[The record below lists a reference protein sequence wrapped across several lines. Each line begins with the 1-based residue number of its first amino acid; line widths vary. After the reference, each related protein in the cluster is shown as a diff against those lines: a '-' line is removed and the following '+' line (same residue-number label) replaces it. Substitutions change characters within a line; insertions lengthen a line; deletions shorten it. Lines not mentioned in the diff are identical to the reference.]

1 LYFDTCGTSHTGAQ
15 PIYKIAHLTI
25 SDTAPVIKTS
35 TVAPTPIPTAIP
47 TARPTSD
54 ALPIW
59 KTVAD
64 GHTKEDATVS
74 CYEQGDRL
82 GITST
87 TGGLFDLSFFSITPD
102 NWVAGGLRF
111 GCAAKDANY
120 NCIKSC
126 FPFDGS
132 FPDWSD
138 KLYITFLAKYDDTL
152 SPPGCK
158 PKMHLSGGGWPRE
171 SSRVIVLQEE
181 YVDAGHLVVDDWRRV
196 VVPIEDL
203 KTTTWD
209 LSNVY
214 AFYFENCGDL
224 HSVTQPTYHI
234 ADLVV
239 TNTAPELISTSP
251 SSSPS
256 AFVSDDPM
264 LATHR
269 LCHHH
274 WFPIFGADREPAGK
288 YWVVTENNLWPT
300 DIVNAEPQ
308 TVTVHIPEGQSV
320 VYSGSDITKYDK
332 IIVEGSLTIQP
343 DDSGKDVSLTVGTI
357 VVEMNGA
364 LDIHTSQTG
373 QTVNIQVE
381 GALNTSI
388 DPEQFMVGILSIG
401 GNVTMIGD
409 PVSSKMAPLGTE
421 AIAGTNTLVLSGT
434 HLSFAVGG
442 ELVIPDTQR

>member
-1 LYFDTCGTSHTGAQ
+1 VSSTWRQVVIPIADLKTASWSLNNIYALYFDTCGTSHTGAQ

-35 TVAPTPIPTAIP
+35 TFAPTPIPTAIP

-54 ALPIW
+54 AWPIW

-214 AFYFENCGDL
+214 AVYFENCGDL
-224 HSVTQPTYHI
+224 HSVKPT
-234 ADLVV
+234 
-239 TNTAPELISTSP
+239 
-251 SSSPS
+251 
-256 AFVSDDPM
+256 
-264 LATHR
+264 
-269 LCHHH
+269 
-274 WFPIFGADREPAGK
+274 
-288 YWVVTENNLWPT
+288 
-300 DIVNAEPQ
+300 
-308 TVTVHIPEGQSV
+308 
-320 VYSGSDITKYDK
+320 
-332 IIVEGSLTIQP
+332 
-343 DDSGKDVSLTVGTI
+343 
-357 VVEMNGA
+357 
-364 LDIHTSQTG
+364 
-373 QTVNIQVE
+373 
-381 GALNTSI
+381 
-388 DPEQFMVGILSIG
+388 ILQI
-401 GNVTMIGD
+401 
-409 PVSSKMAPLGTE
+409 L
-421 AIAGTNTLVLSGT
+421 L
-434 HLSFAVGG
+434 
-442 ELVIPDTQR
+442 